1 MRKEDIQN
9 IYKLIK
15 EKRFDQV
22 YKLYGTN
29 TYLAVTPNKHKK
41 NDIKSLIAEGKFFE
55 LYEKYG
61 ENVYSKYE
69 KAIMRAD
76 VRNELGVKPGFINCA
91 LLENIKRKLKVAKTL
106 VFATSLV
113 VAASPVVL
121 TVLSTSVI
129 KESEAKYEDILD
141 EYNNEI
147 DEYAKYIN
155 GLGLNDLE
163 VIVKVMNDMW
173 SNIEGYKNPDETY
186 DSIGFN
192 RLALYNDGYGIC
204 RNMADDF
211 TARMNAINPKYEACN
226 LNVYI
231 SDSRLNN
238 INRTIVDTNETVE
251 DVSNEQ
257 VSEPIIDITDIFG
270 NHMVSCITL
279 KDEDTILIVDPTNP
293 SIGVLQNGK
302 IQMLSQAKDGLSIK
316 DIGMTILGIDGYM
329 DYQKKI
335 LESFTTNDNLDDL
348 NEKYGIDAQNNALSD
363 IIEKYDEDH
372 YNVRGK

>member
-1 MRKEDIQN
+1 MKKEDIEK

-15 EKRFDQV
+15 EKKYDQV

-29 TYLAVTPNKHKK
+29 TYLAITPNKHKK
-41 NDIKSLIAEGKFFE
+41 NDIKSLIAEGRFFE

-76 VRNELGVKPGFINCA
+76 VKNELGVKPGFINCA
-91 LLENIKRKLKVAKTL
+91 FLENIKRKLKVIKTL
-106 VFATSLV
+106 AFATGLV

-129 KESEAKYEDILD
+129 KESEAKYEDVLD

-204 RNMADDF
+204 RNIK
-211 TARMNAINPKYEACN
+211 RW
-226 LNVYI
+226 
-231 SDSRLNN
+231 NN
-238 INRTIVDTNETVE
+238 
-251 DVSNEQ
+251 
-257 VSEPIIDITDIFG
+257 
-270 NHMVSCITL
+270 
-279 KDEDTILIVDPTNP
+279 
-293 SIGVLQNGK
+293 
-302 IQMLSQAKDGLSIK
+302 
-316 DIGMTILGIDGYM
+316 
-329 DYQKKI
+329 
-335 LESFTTNDNLDDL
+335 
-348 NEKYGIDAQNNALSD
+348 
-363 IIEKYDEDH
+363 
-372 YNVRGK
+372 